1 MFTGIIEALG
11 EVVKIES
18 EGSNKTFFVASPI
31 SKDFKIDQS
40 VSHNGVCLTIEY
52 VSEELHR
59 VTAIDETLSKSNFAT
74 VKVGDRL
81 NLERCLQLN
90 GRVDGHIVQ
99 GHVDTVATCTSKK
112 DLNGS
117 VEFRFRLHAEKV
129 PYIVEKGSIAVN
141 GISLTIY
148 DVTENQFSVSI
159 IPFTLVHT
167 NIGKVE
173 VGDRVNVEYDIIGKY
188 ILRSLQLK

>member
-11 EVVKIES
+11 EVVKIET
-18 EGSNKTFFVASPI
+18 EGTNKTFVVASPI
-31 SKDFKIDQS
+31 SKDLKVDQS
-40 VSHNGVCLTIEY
+40 VSHNGVCLTIEN
-52 VSEELHR
+52 VSDCLHR
-59 VTAIDETLSKSNFAT
+59 VTAIDETLSKSNFAA
-74 VKVGDRL
+74 VEVGDRL

-99 GHVDTVATCTSKK
+99 GHVDTVAICISRK
-112 DLNGS
+112 DVDGS
-117 VEFRFRLHAEKV
+117 VEFRFRLPEEKV

-148 DVTENQFSVSI
+148 DVATNEFSVSI
-159 IPFTLVHT
+159 IPFTFSHT
-167 NIGKVE
+167 NIGNVKA
-173 VGDRVNVEYDIIGKY
+173 GDRVNVEYDIIGKY

>member
-11 EVVKIES
+11 EVVKIET
-18 EGSNKTFFVASPI
+18 EGTNKTFFVASPI
-31 SKDFKIDQS
+31 SKDLKVDQS
-40 VSHNGVCLTIEY
+40 VSHNGVCLTIEN
-52 VSEELHR
+52 VSDGLHR
-59 VTAIDETLSKSNFAT
+59 VTAIDETLSKSNFAA
-74 VKVGDRL
+74 VEVGDRL

-99 GHVDTVATCTSKK
+99 GHVDTIGICISTK
-112 DLNGS
+112 DVDGS
-117 VEFRFRLHAEKV
+117 VEFRFRLPEEKV

-148 DVTENQFSVSI
+148 DVATNEFSVSI
-159 IPFTLVHT
+159 IPFTLSHT
-167 NIGKVE
+167 NIGNVKA
-173 VGDRVNVEYDIIGKY
+173 GDRVNVEYDIIGKY